1 MKKLINKIISKLTN
15 VPIDYCC
22 PNCDT
27 NWVFTKRI
35 RFFIYQNL
43 GINIC
48 VKCFNNPKKINP
60 DKIYHVLLNDP
71 YKHCDL
77 DYCEHVKKYLYELVP
92 IFEVRKNKL
101 KKINKKIVK

>member
-1 MKKLINKIISKLTN
+1 LWNEKYKNMKKLINKIISKLTN

-43 GINIC
+43 GI
-48 VKCFNNPKKINP
+48 K
-60 DKIYHVLLNDP
+60 
-71 YKHCDL
+71 
-77 DYCEHVKKYLYELVP
+77 
-92 IFEVRKNKL
+92 
-101 KKINKKIVK
+101 